1 MLQDHELFLAR
12 LLDNRS
18 TYPQLLS
25 GAGPGIE
32 AIDDPDGLA
41 EQLLTAA
48 VASVDPDQIHT

>member
-25 GAGPGIE
+25 GACPGIE